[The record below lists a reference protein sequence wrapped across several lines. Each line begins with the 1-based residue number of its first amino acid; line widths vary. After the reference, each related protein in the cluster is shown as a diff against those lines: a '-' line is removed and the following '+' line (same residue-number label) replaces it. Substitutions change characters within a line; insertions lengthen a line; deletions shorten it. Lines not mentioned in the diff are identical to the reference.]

1 VAFALKACKN
11 GGKFKAIRQTSAMKH
26 IATTMAT
33 YANYTPQCPA
43 ENYRLLGKPW
53 VQSDI
58 GALERTDT
66 GSVSAGKLS
75 RKTRFS
81 MVEENNVRQ
90 GFLEHGNFLK
100 LLSKL
105 PDHVQPLVESL

>member
-1 VAFALKACKN
+1 
-11 GGKFKAIRQTSAMKH
+11 MKH

-33 YANYTPQCPA
+33 YANYTPQRPA

-53 VQSDI
+53 SKVT
-58 GALERTDT
+58 LEHFKELTLAA
-66 GSVSAGKLS
+66 SAPAS
-75 RKTRFS
+75 YRVTTRFS